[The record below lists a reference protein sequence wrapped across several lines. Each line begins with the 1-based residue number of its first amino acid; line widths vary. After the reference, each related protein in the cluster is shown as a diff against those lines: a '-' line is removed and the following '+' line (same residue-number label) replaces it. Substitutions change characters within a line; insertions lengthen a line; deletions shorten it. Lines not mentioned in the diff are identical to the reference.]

1 MSIFGSNLYG
11 EGVYSTAQP
20 QGALGGGAIAAAAV
34 SDANSTLGTDAG
46 TNPGL
51 APQPDA
57 TMQIV
62 QLAAEV
68 LEQQDSA
75 IQVSQ
80 LAAEILNTKEPAL
93 QVSGIFM
100 EVLRS
105 ADAFLHPVQP
115 NDRTHRIR

>member
-1 MSIFGSNLYG
+1 MSTFGSGLYG

-20 QGALGGGAIAAAAV
+20 QGALGGGAIAAASV
-34 SDANSTLGTDAG
+34 SDQNDTLGTNAG

-51 APQPDA
+51 APQPPA

-68 LEQQDSA
+68 LEQQESA
-75 IQVSQ
+75 IQVTQ
-80 LAAEILNTKEPAL
+80 LAAEVLNTKNPEL

-100 EVLRS
+100 E
-105 ADAFLHPVQP
+105 
-115 NDRTHRIR
+115 